1 MDSNDFTKQMIG
13 TWITQ
18 STYYSSLN
26 IAETSYNFV
35 NRIKWL
41 YLKNHI
47 KYLKLM
53 SKENE
58 VNLLQ
63 KNIYLYHIQLNN
75 NRKKNDDY
83 YLTLKIDSSNRAYLL
98 KFDTSFNLINQFF
111 IQEITENYLS
121 LLAYVDNYEVLQK
134 IYFLN
139 QNVKLIKVTIKK
151 QHYYVGTSFTSEIRI
166 S

>member
-1 MDSNDFTKQMIG
+1 MDFNNFTKQMTG

-26 IAETSYNFV
+26 ISETSRNFV
-35 NRIKWL
+35 NRVEWL
-41 YLKNHI
+41 YLKNNI
-47 KYLKLM
+47 EYLKLI
-53 SKENE
+53 SKENQ

-63 KNIYLYHIQLNN
+63 ENLYLYHIKLNN
-75 NRKKNDDY
+75 NRKKNGDY
-83 YLTLKIDSSNRAYLL
+83 YLTLKIDQFNKAYLL

-111 IQEITENYLS
+111 IKEITENYLC
-121 LLAYVDNYEVLQK
+121 LLAYVNNYEVLQK

-139 QNVKLIKVTIKK
+139 QNVKLIKVTIKR
-151 QHYYVGTSFTSEIRI
+151 QHYSIGTSFTSEIRI

>member
-1 MDSNDFTKQMIG
+1 MNSNNFTKQMIG

-18 STYYSSLN
+18 STYYLSLN
-26 IAETSYNFV
+26 IGETSCDFV

-41 YLKNHI
+41 YLNNHI

-53 SKENE
+53 FKENE
-58 VNLLQ
+58 VNPLQ
-63 KNIYLYHIQLNN
+63 KNISLYHIQLNN
-75 NRKKNDDY
+75 NRSKSSNY
-83 YLTLKIDSSNRAYLL
+83 YLTLKVDQSNRAYLL
-98 KFDTSFNLINQFF
+98 KFDTSFNLINKFL
-111 IQEITENYLS
+111 IKEITENYLC
-121 LLAYVDNYEVLQK
+121 LLAYVHNYEVLQK

-151 QHYYVGTSFTSEIRI
+151 QNYYIGTSFTSEIRI